1 MEGER
6 VSDTIQRVAFTIAIM
21 LIVGN
26 VMLFVGG
33 YFGAEDIPKVWR
45 IINCTDFSKITTG
58 TEEEQKEFQESF
70 LLRNQDCELESP
82 VSESFAVGVLEFLED
97 LPLVGVLVTL
107 FRIIF
112 ELIYVMA
119 FGAVI
124 IMMRIGLPWQVF
136 LPIAIANFLI
146 MVVAMYNIIMAFTLA
161 RGGTK

>member
-6 VSDTIQRVAFTIAIM
+6 VSDSIQRSAYLLAIM

-33 YFGAEDIPKVWR
+33 YFEADEIPTVWR
-45 IINCTDFSKITTG
+45 IINCTDLSNVNSDNK
-58 TEEEQKEFQESF
+58 EEQEEFQESF
-70 LLRNQDCELESP
+70 LLRNQDCDLESP
-82 VSESFAVGVLEFLED
+82 VGDSFAVTVLDFLED
-97 LPLVGVLVTL
+97 LPLVGSLITL

-119 FGAVI
+119 FGSLI
-124 IMMRIGLPWQVF
+124 IMIQIGVPWQIY
-136 LPIAIANFLI
+136 LPIGIAYFLI
-146 MVVAMYNIIMAFTLA
+146 MVIAMYNILISFTLS